1 MEAPGKYRFTLQW
14 GSDSQE
20 KVQAGEL
27 LQGLGNR
34 KSEFIIMA
42 VTEYVKSHPD
52 IISPRQRLKIIVK
65 PALTREQVEE
75 IVKSLIK
82 EQLAGAAIVTN
93 SNENNKSNGNSDS
106 ANPDGIDEILRN
118 LEFFQ

>member
-1 MEAPGKYRFTLQW
+1 MEASGKYRFTLQW

-27 LQGLGNR
+27 LNGLGNR
-34 KSEFIIMA
+34 KSEFIVMA
-42 VTEYVKSHPD
+42 VTEYAKSHPD
-52 IISPRQRLKIIVK
+52 ILSPRQKIKVIVK

-75 IVKSLIK
+75 IVRSLIK
-82 EQLAGAAIVTN
+82 EQLAGASIVTH
-93 SNENNKSNGNSDS
+93 SNENNGNADS